1 MLFNTVTTSSTF
13 FSQGDDII
21 SPKTKGLFLVKYL
34 GRPLFFFSS
43 FSKFEQAAKRYMGM
57 VLME

>member
-34 GRPLFFFSS
+34 GRPLFFQVFVS
-43 FSKFEQAAKRYMGM
+43 FEQAAKR
-57 VLME
+57 